1 MHATMRGTAAMTSVR
16 SNSTTNVALVAGA
29 IFASVAAV
37 VSAAVIVVRALDP
50 PAESHHHDRDDQV
63 NGIGASRHS
72 SHVPSAYDTLI
83 SSRTGFD
90 KNHRHGHSYWT
101 PLVKLERLSR
111 LIRRN
116 IYVKMESLNPGGT
129 GKDRAALAMITDAEA
144 RGELPPPITDIVDI
158 NRFESSWSRPPD
170 NPTGNDKATKDCLY
184 DESIL
189 QAMRQS
195 RTGGLVVEGT
205 SGSTGISLAMIA
217 LAHGHACL
225 VVLPDDQ
232 AVEKRQ
238 LLQALHAVVHVVPTA
253 SISNPMHYVNVARQ
267 IALRAVQ
274 HFQIRATFSNQFE
287 NMANCRIHYETTG
300 PEIFRQLELL
310 QNRRGLQH
318 KDVISAF
325 CMSSGTGGTI
335 AGVGKYLKE
344 QTNNKVKIV
353 LADPPG
359 SVLYNAVAF
368 GVAYTTQQQERT
380 VKRHRYDTIAEGIG
394 LDRLTANFESGKRYI
409 DHAVQ
414 VSDQEAVDMAHFL
427 LVTEGLFVG
436 SSSAANLVGLVRSIL
451 QLNLPINSNLV
462 TVICDSGS
470 RHVTRF
476 WNPQFICSRGL
487 QWPNR
492 DEIIPKDDLDE
503 AGRDGAGI
511 GHRSR
516 LPACLVELQN
526 AEAEIPSH
534 HGTKCA

>member
-1 MHATMRGTAAMTSVR
+1 MAAMTSVS
-16 SNSTTNVALVAGA
+16 SNNTTNVALVAGS

-50 PAESHHHDRDDQV
+50 PAANCDQDHADDQV

-72 SHVPSAYDTLI
+72 SHAHSAYDTLI

-90 KNHRHGHSYWT
+90 RSRCQSHSYWT

-111 LIRRN
+111 LTRRN
-116 IYVKMESLNPGGT
+116 IYVKIESLNPGGT
-129 GKDRAALAMITDAEA
+129 GKDRAALAMITDAEE

-158 NRFESSWSRPPD
+158 NRCESSWSLPLD
-170 NPTGNDKATKDCLY
+170 NPARNEEDNREYLY

-195 RTGGLVVEGT
+195 RSGGLVVEGT

-232 AVEKRQ
+232 AAEKRQ

-287 NMANCRIHYETTG
+287 NPANCRVHYETTG

-310 QNRRGLQH
+310 KNRRGSQH
-318 KDVISAF
+318 TDVISAF

-344 QTNNKVKIV
+344 RTNNNVKIV

-368 GVAYTTQQQERT
+368 GVAYTMQQQERT

-436 SSSAANLVGLVRSIL
+436 SSSAVNLVGLIRSIL
-451 QLNLPINSNLV
+451 QLNFPVNSNLV

-487 QWPNR
+487 HWPNR
-492 DEIIPKDDLDE
+492 DETIPKDDLE
-503 AGRDGAGI
+503 EVGREGAGI
-511 GHRSR
+511 GHRR
-516 LPACLVELQN
+516 PLPACVVELLN